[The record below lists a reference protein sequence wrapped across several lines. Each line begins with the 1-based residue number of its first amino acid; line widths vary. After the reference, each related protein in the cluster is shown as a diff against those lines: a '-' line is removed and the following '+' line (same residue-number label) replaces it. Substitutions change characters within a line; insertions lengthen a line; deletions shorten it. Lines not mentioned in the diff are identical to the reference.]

1 MQKCNSLHAGSASA
15 ACILERAKRS
25 AARKQTADKKKGAA
39 DEGGLAVVE
48 QTDLKDMV
56 QQKHVV
62 GGPSGK
68 SMMGWSDFKVKVGEF
83 FVLMGVHHGYKD
95 DDKH

>member
-1 MQKCNSLHAGSASA
+1 
-15 ACILERAKRS
+15 
-25 AARKQTADKKKGAA
+25 
-39 DEGGLAVVE
+39 
-48 QTDLKDMV
+48 MV

-83 FVLMGVHHGYKD
+83 FVLMGVHHGKD